1 MKRSPA
7 TALWLS
13 MLPGAG
19 HVYLGQASK
28 GLMLIVLFA
37 CAIQLA
43 DEAAFFGVMIA
54 FVWLYGVIDA
64 YRSAQ
69 EHNLL
74 VETGRSLPKPA
85 TFAFTRWWGWV
96 LIGLGTIFFVDNFGW
111 LDIEWIWNL
120 WPLGLI
126 GLGVFI
132 LRQPT
137 VPESDITTEAPPPVP
152 SAPDPETSDEL
163 ASGWDTSEES
173 DRDASDMPTELAEPT
188 EPHADAESSES
199 ESEPDRD

>member
-19 HVYLGQASK
+19 HVYVGQASK
-28 GLMLIVLFA
+28 GFLLIVLFA

-43 DEAAFFGVMIA
+43 DHAAFFGVMIP
-54 FVWLYGVIDA
+54 FIWLFGLIDA

-74 VETGRSLPKPA
+74 VETGRPLPKPA
-85 TFAFTRWWGWV
+85 AFAFTRWWGWG
-96 LIGLGTIFFVDNFGW
+96 LIGLGTVFFVDNFGW
-111 LDIEWIWNL
+111 LDIEWIWRI

-126 GLGVFI
+126 GLGVYI
-132 LRQPT
+132 LKQPN
-137 VPESDITTEAPPPVP
+137 VPQSDITAESPPPIP
-152 SAPDPETSDEL
+152 ATPDPETSDERED
-163 ASGWDTSEES
+163 ASEES
-173 DRDASDMPTELAEPT
+173 GQAEDMPTERAEPT
-188 EPHADAESSES
+188 EPDADAESSES
-199 ESEPDRD
+199 QSEPRA

>member
-19 HVYLGQASK
+19 HIYVGQARK
-28 GLMLIVLFA
+28 GILLIILFA

-43 DEAAFFGVMIA
+43 DHTAFFGVMIP
-54 FVWLYGVIDA
+54 FIWLFGVIDA

-85 TFAFTRWWGWV
+85 AFAFTRWWGWG
-96 LIGLGTIFFVDNFGW
+96 LIGLGVVFFVDNFGW
-111 LDIEWIWNL
+111 LNIEWIWNF

-126 GLGVFI
+126 GFGVYI
-132 LRQPT
+132 LRQPD
-137 VPESDITTEAPPPVP
+137 VPQSDITAESPPPIP
-152 SAPDPETSDEL
+152 ATPEPETSDKPE
-163 ASGWDTSEES
+163 SGGDTSEES
-173 DRDASDMPTELAEPT
+173 GQAPDMPTESAVST
-188 EPHADAESSES
+188 EPSGNADLSES
-199 ESEPDRD
+199 ESEPERD

>member
-28 GLMLIVLFA
+28 GFMLIVLFA

-43 DEAAFFGVMIA
+43 GEAAFFGVMIA
-54 FVWLYGVIDA
+54 FIWLYGVIDA

-74 VETGRSLPKPA
+74 VETGRSPPKPA
-85 TFAFTRWWGWV
+85 AFAFTRWWGFV
-96 LIGLGTIFFVDNFGW
+96 LIGLGTVFFVDNFGW
-111 LDIEWIWNL
+111 LDIEWIWNF

-132 LRQPT
+132 LRQPAL
-137 VPESDITTEAPPPVP
+137 PQGDITTDAPPIPATP
-152 SAPDPETSDEL
+152 NPETSDEL
-163 ASGWDTSEES
+163 EEN
-173 DRDASDMPTELAEPT
+173 DRDASDMPTDLAEPT
-188 EPHADAESSES
+188 EPNTDAESSES
-199 ESEPDRD
+199 PSEPERD